1 MILTLTSSG
10 KNRARDIG
18 GKGIEQSILSAL
30 DENGPASLEELTHDI
45 GEDLVT
51 VKDTAAQLANNGF
64 VRKEE

>member
-18 GKGIEQSILSAL
+18 AKGIEQSILSAL
-30 DENGPASLEELTHDI
+30 DENGPASLEELTHDVVV
-45 GEDLVT
+45 DLIT
-51 VKDTAAQLANNGF
+51 VKDTAAQLANKGF